1 MTMPGSRR
9 AARDLLSASV
19 RELPSSASA
28 DVRFTTSGWTTIRF
42 ANGRIHQPHLE
53 RSTHISFRVADGRR
67 LGTATT
73 SDPSAA
79 GLRAVRDAAR
89 NLARIAPV
97 EPKFLGFQPGTG
109 RSRAPVGL
117 SRATAEI
124 SPEAAT
130 RIAERILEAAE
141 AAAPGGR
148 IAGVVNV
155 GGETLRVVNS
165 AGLDRSDSR
174 SVAQASVLVDRPERD
189 PPVSGWSEGGHWDA
203 SKLDPER
210 LGREAAERVARTPP
224 ESAKPGR
231 YRVVFRGP
239 AIAEALQ
246 FVGALG
252 FSGHAEAEGWSCLRR
267 SRGKRVAPEWVHL
280 VDDPRS
286 TATIPQ
292 GIDYEGTLTHRVPL
306 IDHGVARDAVTDL
319 VTAGRLGRP
328 LTGHAFP
335 PEAPWGDYGP
345 DASHLLLSAGDANEE
360 ELIRETRR
368 GLLVTRFHYVRVV
381 DPGRGIITGMT
392 RDGTYRIER
401 GEVVGPVR
409 NLRFTDSVLTLLR
422 GIELLG
428 RERRIFPGERGVSCY
443 TAPAA
448 SVSSFRFTSAT
459 LF

>member
-1 MTMPGSRR
+1 MPSTRRGAGDPVGGSV
-9 AARDLLSASV
+9 RDL
-19 RELPSSASA
+19 PSGVSA
-28 DVRFTTSGWTTIRF
+28 DVRSMRSSWTTIRF
-42 ANGRIHQPHLE
+42 ANGRIHQPHIE
-53 RSTHISFRVADGRR
+53 RSAYVSFRVASGRR

-73 SDPSAA
+73 VDASAS
-79 GLRAVRDAAR
+79 GLASVREAAQS
-89 NLARIAPV
+89 LARVAPV
-97 EPKFLGFQPGTG
+97 ESKFPGFSPGRG
-109 RSRAPVGL
+109 RLRPPRGFSRKTVDL
-117 SRATAEI
+117 

-130 RIAERILEAAE
+130 AIAERILAAAE

-155 GGETLRVVNS
+155 GGATLRVVNS
-165 AGLDRSDSR
+165 AGLDRVDHR
-174 SVAQASVLVDRPERD
+174 SVAQASVLVDRPELD

-210 LGREAAERVARTPP
+210 LGREAAERVARTAPQP
-224 ESAKPGR
+224 MSPGN

-239 AIAEALQ
+239 ALAEALQ
-246 FVGALG
+246 FLAALG
-252 FSGHAEAEGWSCLRR
+252 FSGHGEVEGWSCLRR
-267 SRGKRVAPEWVHL
+267 ARGKRIAPAWVNL

-286 TATIPQ
+286 PQTIPQ
-292 GIDYEGTLTHRVPL
+292 GIDYEGTLTRRVAL
-306 IDHGVARDAVTDL
+306 VDHGIAGDVVTDL

-335 PEAPWGDYGP
+335 PEAPWGDFGP
-345 DASHLLLSAGDANEE
+345 DASHLVLSAGDASEE

-381 DPGRGIITGMT
+381 DPGRGVITGMT

-409 NLRFTDSVLTLLR
+409 NLRFTDSVLTLLK

-428 RERRIFPGERGVSCY
+428 RERRIYAGERGMSCY
-443 TAPAA
+443 TTPAA
-448 SVSSFRFTSAT
+448 AVRSFRFTSAT